1 VTNKLIGIAGGTGS
15 GKTFL
20 TNAIVTS
27 LDKNEVTVVE
37 QDSYYRDQSHLSL
50 EERSKINYDHPDAID
65 FELLRRHLTEILE
78 GKEIESPL
86 YDFSTHTRRKKTEV
100 IQARPAVI
108 LEGILILAVAEI
120 RNLIDLKIYA
130 DANSDIRFIRRLK
143 RDNEARGRSV
153 PHIIQQYLAS
163 VRPMHEQF
171 VEKTKNYADII
182 VHDGDDIQVT
192 VELIKSRI
200 RM

>member
-1 VTNKLIGIAGGTGS
+1 MTNKLIGIAGGTGS

>member
-1 VTNKLIGIAGGTGS
+1 MTNKLIGIAGGTGS

-27 LDKNEVTVVE
+27 LGKNEVTVVE

>member
-27 LDKNEVTVVE
+27 LGKNEVTVVE

>member
-1 VTNKLIGIAGGTGS
+1 MTNKLIGIAGGTGS

-143 RDNEARGRSV
+143 RDNEERGRSV

>member
-1 VTNKLIGIAGGTGS
+1 MTNKLIGIAGGTGS

-27 LDKNEVTVVE
+27 LGKNEVTVVE

-143 RDNEARGRSV
+143 RDNEERGRSV